1 MELFVTVAAKR
12 QCAAWDALPFDLYKS
27 VSDRSI
33 HSTDMSLHR
42 SLDEQTVLVM
52 AIVLVVPVVLNSQN
66 QRMRRGGRA
75 FRAGS
80 AL

>member
-1 MELFVTVAAKR
+1 MEIFVTVAAKR

-42 SLDEQTVLVM
+42 SLDEQAVLVM
-52 AIVLVVPVVLNSQN
+52 AIVLVVIAIFKIKAHIRRSGTSRSN
-66 QRMRRGGRA
+66 QRR
-75 FRAGS
+75 
-80 AL
+80 